1 MFECRSEF
9 LHLQTAFL
17 LGEDDVRRRENFDPW
32 SQHRLDKL
40 DEIRH
45 LSEED
50 QERHFLRLSP
60 KRRYVRK
67 PWHSP
72 TRKKRKK
79 KRKDR
84 EQAGS
89 PWIKAESS
97 TSSSTTSKSPSPFV
111 GAASSDG
118 IIVAEQAASSDV
130 GVVVDSASAVVI
142 VDDDAEDHDDED
154 EEEEDDD
161 DNEED
166 ETIQSFTDEEV
177 KMMASR
183 VLKTL
188 DDIVEEAAS
197 STGQITTSNV
207 KYFVQAI

>member
-40 DEIRH
+40 DELRH

-67 PWHSP
+67 PWQSP

-89 PWIKAESS
+89 PSIKAESS
-97 TSSSTTSKSPSPFV
+97 TSSSMTSKSPSPFV

-118 IIVAEQAASSDV
+118 IVVEERAASSDV
-130 GVVVDSASAVVI
+130 DVVVDSASAVVI

-154 EEEEDDD
+154 EEDDD

-177 KMMASR
+177 RMMASR

-188 DDIVEEAAS
+188 DDVVEEAAS

-207 KYFVQAI
+207 KYLV